1 MIWRII
7 KVKIAIGQ
15 LNSKVGDFP
24 GNRQK
29 ILEIVWR
36 AKEEGASLVV
46 FPEMALCGYPP
57 MDLLD
62 HNAFLTENQVSL
74 EWLKEHLPGGIAAA
88 VGHVDENPSKSGK
101 SLINVVSVLKDGQ
114 VIHQQAKTL
123 LPTYDVFDEA
133 RYFQQATEWESFS
146 LGNEQV
152 GIAICEDLWWETEP
166 SKGTR
171 YPIDPVGN
179 LLSRGAT
186 VIISPSASPYFHGK
200 GKIRA
205 DILKRIGETGG
216 VPVVYVNATG
226 ANDNLI
232 FDGMS
237 LVSNG
242 KGDLIHIGSRFKEEF
257 TLIDLAGENSVVELH
272 EEKERDLLEALVL
285 GVRDYL
291 HKCGFKQVHLGL
303 SGGIDSALVA
313 VIAARAIGPENVR
326 AFTLP
331 SGYSSEASYSDA
343 KELAENLGIG
353 FDEMPIDDLF
363 QGYLSVL
370 EPHFTGKEPDVTE
383 ENIQAR
389 IRGNLLMAY
398 SNKWGSLL
406 LTTGNKSELAT
417 GYCTLYGDM
426 CGGLSVIGDLLKT
439 EVFALCR
446 HINRDE
452 VVIPLNTITKPPS
465 AELRPDQKDV
475 DSLPPYEVLDGILVL
490 YLIENLGKEEI
501 VERGFDPEL
510 VSWILKLVGRS
521 EFKRVQ
527 AAPVLKVS
535 PRAFGTG
542 RRMPIA
548 RSIYEA

>member
-1 MIWRII
+1 
-7 KVKIAIGQ
+7 
-15 LNSKVGDFP
+15 
-24 GNRQK
+24 
-29 ILEIVWR
+29 
-36 AKEEGASLVV
+36 
-46 FPEMALCGYPP
+46 

-62 HNAFLTENQVSL
+62 HNAFLIENQVSL
-74 EWLKEHLPGGIAAA
+74 EWLKENLPGEIAAA

-101 SLINVVSVLKDGQ
+101 SLINVVSVLKDSQ

-179 LLSRGAT
+179 LLSRGTT

-205 DILKRIGETGG
+205 DILKRVGETGG

-237 LVSNG
+237 LASNG
-242 KGDLIHIGSRFKEEF
+242 KGDLIHVGSRFKEEF
-257 TLIDLAGENSVVELH
+257 TLIDLEEENSVVELH

-285 GVRDYL
+285 GVKDYL
-291 HKCGFKQVHLGL
+291 HKCGFNRVHLGL

-326 AFTLP
+326 GFALP

-343 KELAENLGIG
+343 KELAENLGIS
-353 FDEMPIDDLF
+353 FDKMPIDDLF

-446 HINRDE
+446 YINRDE
-452 VVIPLNTITKPPS
+452 VVIPLNTIAKPPS
-465 AELRPDQKDV
+465 AELRHDQKDE
-475 DSLPPYEVLDGILVL
+475 DSLPPYEVLDRILVL

-521 EFKRVQ
+521 EFKRIQ